1 MNFRKGQRRAP
12 PEINL
17 IAFIDV
23 LLVILI
29 FLMVSTTFSKFS
41 ALNVSLPPGQGGTTP
56 SPKSIM
62 VVVDAQGHYAIQQQ
76 RVAASDP
83 ASLATV
89 LRDAAHGNTE
99 IEVQIHADAM
109 ASYQSVLM
117 LMQAGRDAGLNNL
130 TLMFNAQSGAAR

>member
-29 FLMVSTTFSKFS
+29 FLMVSTTFSKFTS
-41 ALNVSLPPGQGGTTP
+41 LNVSLPSAEADSTP
-56 SPKSIM
+56 LPKSIT
-62 VVVDAQGHYAIQQQ
+62 VAVDAQGHYAIQQQ
-76 RVAASDP
+76 RVAATDP

-89 LRDAAHGNTE
+89 LRDAAHGNADITVE
-99 IEVQIHADAM
+99 IHADAM
-109 ASYQSVLM
+109 ASHQSVVQLM
-117 LMQAGRDAGLNNL
+117 EAARIAGLPKL
-130 TLMFNAQSGAAR
+130 VFAAQSGASR